1 MYKCNKCQKKFK
13 YDSELIRHNNRKISC
28 DAPKKEYKCII
39 CNTNFICSAEQE
51 RHNKTKKHINNLK
64 SNTKNSINNI
74 EQSNNDL
81 KKELEDKIINL
92 ENVITEL
99 KNINNEYENMIKELK
114 NSDIIYKDTIS
125 KLKNSNNEY
134 ENTIKE
140 LKNNIIHLENENHNL
155 KINNKLH
162 VDNECIYI
170 IHSAQHINTNIYKVG
185 RTKNITN
192 RLKQYPKGSELL
204 YMFSCVNSK
213 SVETKILQYLNAN
226 NDFKQIKTSGNE
238 YFQCDVNLLKNT
250 IFKFV
255 N

>member
-1 MYKCNKCQKKFK
+1 MVNYKCNKCYKVF
-13 YDSELIRHNNRKISC
+13 
-28 DAPKKEYKCII
+28 DAPSKLKRHQNKKKDCIASKIEYKCIV
-39 CNTNFICSAEQE
+39 CNTNFICPAEQE
-51 RHNKTKKHINNLK
+51 RHNKTKKHIKNL
-64 SNTKNSINNI
+64 NLNDYI
-74 EQSNNDL
+74 EQSDKDL
-81 KKELEDKIINL
+81 NKELKDKIKNL
-92 ENVITEL
+92 ENAITEL

-140 LKNNIIHLENENHNL
+140 LKNNIIHLENENQNL
-155 KINNKLH
+155 KNNNKLH

-192 RLKQYPKGSELL
+192 RLRQYPKGSELL
-204 YMFSCVNSK
+204 YMFSCNNSK
-213 SVETKILQYLNAN
+213 LVETKILQYLNAN
-226 NDFKQIKTSGNE
+226 SGFKQIKTSGNE
-238 YFQCDVNLLKNT
+238 YFQCDINLLKNT
-250 IFKFV
+250 IFKLV